1 MIKLYYSNGDIMD
14 AWQYILVYY
23 ISISIPSVIITVYD
37 KIAAIKKA
45 VRIPERTLMT
55 FAALGGAA
63 AMYVTMKAI
72 RHKTLHK
79 KFMIGLPV
87 FIILHTLII
96 GLSYYFLI
104 TNSKDLVKTMLMQL
118 NFLFFPDRKQT

>member
-1 MIKLYYSNGDIMD
+1 MD

-37 KIAAIKKA
+37 KIA

-104 TNSKDLVKTMLMQL
+104 TK
-118 NFLFFPDRKQT
+118 

>member
-1 MIKLYYSNGDIMD
+1 MD

-45 VRIPERTLMT
+45 VRIPERT

-104 TNSKDLVKTMLMQL
+104 TK
-118 NFLFFPDRKQT
+118 

>member
-1 MIKLYYSNGDIMD
+1 MLGNTYLFCLHFYFN
-14 AWQYILVYY
+14 
-23 ISISIPSVIITVYD
+23 PSVIITVYD
-37 KIAAIKKA
+37 KIVAIKA

-79 KFMIGLPV
+79 IYDRFTGIYYFTYMIY
-87 FIILHTLII
+87 I
-96 GLSYYFLI
+96 SAFLI
-104 TNSKDLVKTMLMQL
+104 TKRRFWCKTI
-118 NFLFFPDRKQT
+118 DAT

>member
-37 KIAAIKKA
+37 KITAIKKA

-63 AMYVTMKAI
+63 AMYITMKAI

-79 KFMIGLPV
+79 KFMIGIPV

-104 TNSKDLVKTMLMQL
+104 TK
-118 NFLFFPDRKQT
+118 

>member
-1 MIKLYYSNGDIMD
+1 MD
-14 AWQYILVYY
+14 TWQYILVYY

-37 KIAAIKKA
+37 KIAAIKKV

-55 FAALGGAA
+55 FSALGGAA
-63 AMYVTMKAI
+63 AMYVTMKPI

-104 TNSKDLVKTMLMQL
+104 TK
-118 NFLFFPDRKQT
+118 

>member
-1 MIKLYYSNGDIMD
+1 MD

-79 KFMIGLPV
+79 KFMIG
-87 FIILHTLII
+87 FTGI
-96 GLSYYFLI
+96 YYFTYIDYRSFVLLFNNKI
-104 TNSKDLVKTMLMQL
+104 VKIW
-118 NFLFFPDRKQT
+118 

>member
-1 MIKLYYSNGDIMD
+1 
-14 AWQYILVYY
+14 
-23 ISISIPSVIITVYD
+23 
-37 KIAAIKKA
+37 
-45 VRIPERTLMT
+45 MT

-79 KFMIGLPV
+79 KFMVGLPV

-104 TNSKDLVKTMLMQL
+104 TK
-118 NFLFFPDRKQT
+118 

>member
-1 MIKLYYSNGDIMD
+1 MD

-45 VRIPERTLMT
+45 VRIHERTLMT
-55 FAALGGAA
+55 FEALGGAD
-63 AMYVTMKAI
+63 AMYV
-72 RHKTLHK
+72 
-79 KFMIGLPV
+79 
-87 FIILHTLII
+87 IILHTLII

-104 TNSKDLVKTMLMQL
+104 TK
-118 NFLFFPDRKQT
+118 

>member
-14 AWQYILVYY
+14 TWQYILVYY

-63 AMYVTMKAI
+63 AMYVTMKTI

-104 TNSKDLVKTMLMQL
+104 TK
-118 NFLFFPDRKQT
+118 

>member
-1 MIKLYYSNGDIMD
+1 MD

-55 FAALGGAA
+55 FSALGGAA

-79 KFMIGLPV
+79 KIYDRFTGI
-87 FIILHTLII
+87 
-96 GLSYYFLI
+96 YYFTYIDYRSFVLLFNNKI
-104 TNSKDLVKTMLMQL
+104 VKIW
-118 NFLFFPDRKQT
+118 

>member
-1 MIKLYYSNGDIMD
+1 MD

-55 FAALGGAA
+55 FCRPRRSCRNVCNYEGN
-63 AMYVTMKAI
+63 KA
-72 RHKTLHK
+72 
-79 KFMIGLPV
+79 
-87 FIILHTLII
+87 
-96 GLSYYFLI
+96 
-104 TNSKDLVKTMLMQL
+104 
-118 NFLFFPDRKQT
+118 

>member
-1 MIKLYYSNGDIMD
+1 MD

-79 KFMIGLPV
+79 KFI
-87 FIILHTLII
+87 H
-96 GLSYYFLI
+96 
-104 TNSKDLVKTMLMQL
+104 
-118 NFLFFPDRKQT
+118 

>member
-1 MIKLYYSNGDIMD
+1 MD

-79 KFMIGLPV
+79 KFMIGFTYIDYRSIVLL
-87 FIILHTLII
+87 FNNKI
-96 GLSYYFLI
+96 
-104 TNSKDLVKTMLMQL
+104 VKIW
-118 NFLFFPDRKQT
+118 

>member
-1 MIKLYYSNGDIMD
+1 MD

-104 TNSKDLVKTMLMQL
+104 TKTQ
-118 NFLFFPDRKQT
+118 